1 MRVATVVFRL
11 VLLVAVFSAF
21 ARAQVVVTDDANTS
35 SFSPKSN
42 YGTSIALI
50 VCSGSNTYLKFSL
63 ANLGPGITSSNVSKA
78 TLVLYV
84 DYVLTPGTM
93 DVYQVSGSW
102 SEGSITYNT
111 APALGTKLF
120 SAVSVTKTGFLSLDL
135 TSSVQAWLSG
145 TLANNGIA
153 LVPSSGSPIS
163 VSFDSK
169 ENIFTSHAADLALV
183 LVSAGPQGPQGP
195 QGLQGPTGLQG
206 PIGTTGTT
214 GATGPKGD
222 TGATGAIGATG
233 PQGVTG
239 PTGPLGATGPKG
251 DTGPQGTTGA
261 QGSAGPQGQQ
271 GPQGVPGLMGLTGAT
286 GATGPAGPP
295 GSSGLTSFNNLNG
308 LPCSVGSTAGTIALS
323 FANNGVATLTCSP
336 LTLGLTSI
344 AITPM
349 NPSVYPGNAQQFVA
363 TGTYSDSSTQ
373 NITTAVTW
381 SSSNT
386 AVATIGAS
394 TGLASTLA
402 PVTTTISAMQGS
414 VTGTTTLTV
423 PTLTSDGTNN
433 FVGSAVSLGSLSCGS
448 SVMRS
453 GTTFPAA
460 TEDWFLF
467 TSGSGCFGATVTL
480 TASSGVQFDVYTYPY
495 TGQAVASAVTSVFT
509 ITTPGEY
516 YIRIYGATSSVT
528 GNWAMTVAVQ

>member
-11 VLLVAVFSAF
+11 VLLVAVFSSF

-42 YGTSIALI
+42 YGTGIALI

-84 DYVLTPGTM
+84 DYVLTSGTM

-169 ENIFTSHAADLALV
+169 ESIFTSHAADLALV

-195 QGLQGPTGLQG
+195 QGLQGPTGPQG
-206 PIGTTGTT
+206 PIGATGTT

-261 QGSAGPQGQQ
+261 QGSAGPQGQP
-271 GPQGVPGLMGLTGAT
+271 GPQGVPGLMGLT

-308 LPCSVGSTAGTIALS
+308 LPCSVGSTVGTIALS
-323 FANNGVATLTCSP
+323 FANNGVATLTAAARANVDRDHTDEPVCLSREHA
-336 LTLGLTSI
+336 
-344 AITPM
+344 AIR
-349 NPSVYPGNAQQFVA
+349 G
-363 TGTYSDSSTQ
+363 D
-373 NITTAVTW
+373 
-381 SSSNT
+381 
-386 AVATIGAS
+386 
-394 TGLASTLA
+394 
-402 PVTTTISAMQGS
+402 
-414 VTGTTTLTV
+414 
-423 PTLTSDGTNN
+423 
-433 FVGSAVSLGSLSCGS
+433 
-448 SVMRS
+448 RH
-453 GTTFPAA
+453 
-460 TEDWFLF
+460 LF
-467 TSGSGCFGATVTL
+467 
-480 TASSGVQFDVYTYPY
+480 
-495 TGQAVASAVTSVFT
+495 
-509 ITTPGEY
+509 
-516 YIRIYGATSSVT
+516 
-528 GNWAMTVAVQ
+528 